1 MNDRVRRRPHR
12 YTACIQKRR
21 KPDPEGRR
29 VELCDAAIQLL
40 ADHGATGLTHRKV
53 DREAGVPDGTTSFY
67 FRTRQALLRGVADR
81 VAELDL
87 ADLRSAT
94 RTNGKG
100 RASASSELA
109 KVVMRSGTE
118 PWRSRTRARYEL
130 LLQASRDSGLADAF
144 DQNLDLFTQ
153 LHRDIV
159 LRLQPP
165 GRQPAESVI
174 EDETLVTM
182 MFVNGLLLSF
192 ARGDRAIRSAKE
204 LDRLLSQIVAGM
216 TATSSSTE
224 RSLR

>member
-1 MNDRVRRRPHR
+1 MHDGFRSPLRR

-40 ADHGATGLTHRKV
+40 ADHGANGLTHRKV
-53 DREAGVPDGTTSFY
+53 DRQAGVPDGTTSFY
-67 FRTRQALLRGVADR
+67 FRTRLALLRGVSER

-94 RTNGKG
+94 ESNGAG

-109 KVVMRSGTE
+109 KVVMRAGTE
-118 PWRSRTRARYEL
+118 PWRSRTKARYEL
-130 LLQASRDSGLADAF
+130 MLQASRDPELVDAF
-144 DQNLDLFTQ
+144 DQNLDLFTR

-159 LRLQPP
+159 IRLQPH
-165 GRQPAESVI
+165 GYEPAESVI

-192 ARGDRAIRSAKE
+192 ARGDHVLRSAKE
-204 LDRLLSQIVAGM
+204 LDRLLSAIVAGM
-216 TATSSSTE
+216 TITASTDA
-224 RSLR
+224 SLR